1 MPERSKRTKEN
12 KGEKKEDMSTDE
24 DDLAPVFYDATGFHS
39 GTVNEET
46 GLLRSEIETDEK
58 KHRGWMF
65 FIICL
70 LQMLANFDSGVLPAT
85 LSHVQTSFTPPIS
98 DADAGVMGSL
108 LYIGLM
114 FSCPVSG
121 YLLTVYRNQ
130 RIIICGA
137 ILMNALAVLAMA
149 LAPSAW
155 YLYVSRFFIGFLQ
168 APIFIYAPVWV
179 DEFAPPESMTLWVSL
194 LQANVALGIMLGYL
208 SGSIAVTNFG
218 PNAWR
223 FAVMMQFFLLCPLV
237 LIFLCVPGRH
247 VNVISAHKKYLKE
260 RMREQQAKAHK
271 KYLKE
276 RIREQ
281 QAKAHITENGRD
293 IVTVG
298 KLAAD
303 LNNAASEDDGE
314 DVATRSRSGS
324 YNSFD
329 LDNEEP
335 PPHTARE
342 ALSELLHCPVY
353 LWLTFA
359 LAGLYW
365 VVTGIQFWITKY
377 MIQVLDTDEQQAAYG
392 FAFTSLTG
400 PTAGVFFGGYV
411 IDKLGG
417 YKDESGEATVT
428 TLRVCCLF
436 SVGATVFAIPSAL
449 TMNFWVLMCSV
460 WVVLFFGGALLPAV
474 TGVCVSSVP
483 PDIRSFSSSVSMF
496 IYNLLGYAAAPLA
509 VGLISSS
516 IGGKDGLRFGFQIN
530 QVFAGVAVIM
540 VLGAYFAAKGELI
553 KHKQMLDD
561 EEFDDEIGK
570 AVQDRIAEYGKLED
584 GEKSAS
590 ALFLGPR
597 SKSNGTHSSA
607 NSPLRTSNSRS
618 QAPSDFVITMGG
630 ISNAVSNGHCI
641 VSTAHNGRLESV
653 VSARGKSLG
662 FENNRDDEDMIRA
675 PLLHY
680 FP

>member
-1 MPERSKRTKEN
+1 
-12 KGEKKEDMSTDE
+12 
-24 DDLAPVFYDATGFHS
+24 L
-39 GTVNEET
+39 
-46 GLLRSEIETDEK
+46 
-58 KHRGWMF
+58 
-65 FIICL
+65 
-70 LQMLANFDSGVLPAT
+70 
-85 LSHVQTSFTPPIS
+85 
-98 DADAGVMGSL
+98 
-108 LYIGLM
+108 
-114 FSCPVSG
+114 
-121 YLLTVYRNQ
+121 
-130 RIIICGA
+130 
-137 ILMNALAVLAMA
+137 
-149 LAPSAW
+149 
-155 YLYVSRFFIGFLQ
+155 
-168 APIFIYAPVWV
+168 
-179 DEFAPPESMTLWVSL
+179 
-194 LQANVALGIMLGYL
+194 
-208 SGSIAVTNFG
+208 
-218 PNAWR
+218 
-223 FAVMMQFFLLCPLV
+223 
-237 LIFLCVPGRH
+237 
-247 VNVISAHKKYLKE
+247 
-260 RMREQQAKAHK
+260 
-271 KYLKE
+271 
-276 RIREQ
+276 
-281 QAKAHITENGRD
+281 NGRD
-293 IVTVG
+293 IATVEN
-298 KLAAD
+298 LAAD

-314 DVATRSRSGS
+314 DVAIHSRSGS

-342 ALSELLHCPVY
+342 ALSELLHCPIY

-483 PDIRSFSSSVSMF
+483 PDIRSLSSSVSMF

-516 IGGKDGLRFGFQIN
+516 IGGKEGLRLGFQIN
-530 QVFAGVAVIM
+530 QAFAGVAVIM
-540 VLGAYFAAKGELI
+540 VLGAYFAAKSELI

-561 EEFDDEIGK
+561 EEFDDEIGN
-570 AVQDRIAEYGKLED
+570 AAENRIAEDGKLED
-584 GEKSAS
+584 GEKA
-590 ALFLGPR
+590 ALSLGFH

-607 NSPLRTSNSRS
+607 NSFRRTSHTRS
-618 QAPSDFVITMGG
+618 QAPSDFVVTMGN
-630 ISNAVSNGHCI
+630 ISDAVGNGRCI
-641 VSTAHNGRLESV
+641 ISTAHSGRLEES
-653 VSARGKSLG
+653 
-662 FENNRDDEDMIRA
+662 
-675 PLLHY
+675 LLHLNIVNRLRETIDT
-680 FP
+680 PEIS